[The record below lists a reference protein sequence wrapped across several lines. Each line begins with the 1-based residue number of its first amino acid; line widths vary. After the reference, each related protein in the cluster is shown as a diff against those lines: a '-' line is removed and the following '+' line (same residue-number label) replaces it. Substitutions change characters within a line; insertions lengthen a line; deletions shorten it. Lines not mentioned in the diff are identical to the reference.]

1 MKKIGDLKTELKES
15 AVLRKEFQAQRAGG
29 NFGIDDVGYATGR
42 FRHCDAGEVGGAS

>member
-29 NFGIDDVGYATGR
+29 NFGIDDVGHAAGR
-42 FRHCDAGEVGGAS
+42 FRHCDVGEVGGAS